1 MDSLLH
7 GKEEDMRNFAVMY
20 IPPYA
25 HPRIKRFQ
33 AKNFREALKTVPR
46 VVAGEQ
52 NLTRVPVMIVDFRN
66 DRAEMIASRGD
77 GDMYVLDDVD
87 YGEMTDFTRR
97 VQ

>member
-1 MDSLLH
+1 
-7 GKEEDMRNFAVMY
+7 MRNFAVMY

-33 AKNFREALKTVPR
+33 AKSFKDALKRVPG
-46 VVAGEQ
+46 VVAGDQ
-52 NLTRVPVMIVDFRN
+52 DLTRVPVMIVDFKE
-66 DRAEMIASRGD
+66 DRAEMIASRGE
-77 GDMYVLDDVD
+77 GQMYVLDDVD